1 MDKDLLE
8 HSLTLVG
15 AGDPDFTVRF
25 YERLFDEHPSVR
37 DLFGTNIRPQAAML
51 QQAIVAVL
59 DHLDDPGWLQES
71 VGSLGRVHASLGVTP
86 QMYGWVATTLVTTMA
101 AVGGDKWTDDM
112 SAAWNEALTA
122 VTVIMLDAYP
132 KEAKDETTC
141 SPQSSISSTSS
152 PTPLGSS
159 STP

>member
-59 DHLDDPGWLQES
+59 DHLDDPGWLHES
-71 VGSLGRVHASLGVTP
+71 LGSLGRVHASLGVTP
-86 QMYGWVATTLVTTMA
+86 QMYGWVATTLVSTMA
-101 AVGGDKWTDDM
+101 GIGGDKWTDAM
-112 SAAWNEALTA
+112 STAWKEALTTVA
-122 VTVIMLDAYP
+122 VIMLDAYP
-132 KEAKDETTC
+132 TDSKDETTC
-141 SPQSSISSTSS
+141 SPRSSISSTSS
-152 PTPLGSS
+152 PTPSGSS